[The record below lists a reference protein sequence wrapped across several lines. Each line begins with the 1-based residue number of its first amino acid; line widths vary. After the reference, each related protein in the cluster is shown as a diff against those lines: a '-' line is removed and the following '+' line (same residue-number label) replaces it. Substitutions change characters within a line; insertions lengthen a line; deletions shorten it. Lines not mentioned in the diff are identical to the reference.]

1 MIARLKGTVEEKSK
15 NEIVV
20 DVQGVGYGLLVP
32 ETVLLRLPEVGHAV
46 TLQVYTHVREDQ
58 LCLFGFLTH
67 LERDVFEILL
77 GASGVGPKVAIA
89 ILSALEAIQ
98 VLEAVST
105 ENKGMFAGISGVGKK
120 TIEKLFV
127 EIREKCEKRLL
138 LEKGSLGSG
147 ERRGSSGVRLA
158 VDNAP
163 WANDLE
169 QALVALGYKDNDLRA
184 VLRETMKHSGEL
196 PVFEMALKF
205 ALKLLNAGG
214 SKMVRGTA

>member
-1 MIARLKGTVEEKSK
+1 
-15 NEIVV
+15 
-20 DVQGVGYGLLVP
+20 
-32 ETVLLRLPEVGHAV
+32 
-46 TLQVYTHVREDQ
+46 VYTHVREDQ

-98 VLEAVST
+98 VLEAVRT
-105 ENKGMFAGISGVGKK
+105 ENKGRFAGISGVGKK

-147 ERRGSSGVRLA
+147 AQRGSSGVRLA